1 MIDVYEVCKE
11 AKSSEAARLKE
22 AMKDISVYYLPNSK
36 DKNEDG
42 IKLSEIK
49 ECPNDNG
56 AIQYWNDPTV
66 R

>member
-1 MIDVYEVCKE
+1 MYEVCKNVE
-11 AKSSEAARLKE
+11 SSEAARLKE
-22 AMKDISVYYLPNSK
+22 AMKMSEKYFKVTSNS
-36 DKNEDG
+36 NEEDT

-56 AIQYWNDPTV
+56 AIKYWNDPTV